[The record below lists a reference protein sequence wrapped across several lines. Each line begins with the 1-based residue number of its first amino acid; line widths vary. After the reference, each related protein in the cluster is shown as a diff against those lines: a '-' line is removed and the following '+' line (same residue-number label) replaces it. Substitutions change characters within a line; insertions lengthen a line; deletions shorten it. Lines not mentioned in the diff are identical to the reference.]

1 MITKVHLPPFVLL
14 TKQHTP
20 VPHTLTNTLAEC
32 SHYTG
37 LDRLVYAK
45 SVTTTLNKTRPD
57 DLPFCPNYIALC
69 MWHLALINTMDAFFK
84 AVGMIT
90 PCSHALSDSRE
101 SLIWKMISVVLLIVL
116 RVNVCFNLRLSAWL
130 WFWYFYRAPA
140 VTWPILFT
148 PPCWQARTAES
159 ENEINGTSISFKGT
173 EYTAHIQFKR
183 HRSIQ
188 SKT

>member
-1 MITKVHLPPFVLL
+1 MDTHCLCEERTSGQTSISQARISLQAVSMKCFDAALKSFMCDDYKSASSSICATNKTTCTRPSHID
-14 TKQHTP
+14 
-20 VPHTLTNTLAEC
+20 NTLAEC

-69 MWHLALINTMDAFFK
+69 MWHLALINSMDAFFK

-116 RVNVCFNLRLSAWL
+116 RVNVCFNLRLSVWL
-130 WFWYFYRAPA
+130 WNVKWTQIF
-140 VTWPILFT
+140 L
-148 PPCWQARTAES
+148 
-159 ENEINGTSISFKGT
+159 
-173 EYTAHIQFKR
+173 
-183 HRSIQ
+183 
-188 SKT
+188 

>member
-1 MITKVHLPPFVLL
+1 MKRGHQVRQVSHKPGSVCKPFPWNALVQLLSHSCVMITKVHLPPFVLL
-14 TKQHTP
+14 TKQHAP

-69 MWHLALINTMDAFFK
+69 MWHLALINSMDAFFK

-130 WFWYFYRAPA
+130 
-140 VTWPILFT
+140 
-148 PPCWQARTAES
+148 
-159 ENEINGTSISFKGT
+159 
-173 EYTAHIQFKR
+173 
-183 HRSIQ
+183 
-188 SKT
+188 

>member
-1 MITKVHLPPFVLL
+1 MWREDIRSGQVSHKPGSVCKPFPWNALVQLLSHSCVMITKVHLPPFVLL

-84 AVGMIT
+84 AVGMILLVLMHYLIQENH
-90 PCSHALSDSRE
+90 SFEKWFQLFYWLS
-101 SLIWKMISVVLLIVL
+101 
-116 RVNVCFNLRLSAWL
+116 
-130 WFWYFYRAPA
+130 
-140 VTWPILFT
+140 
-148 PPCWQARTAES
+148 S
-159 ENEINGTSISFKGT
+159 E
-173 EYTAHIQFKR
+173 
-183 HRSIQ
+183 
-188 SKT
+188 